1 MFDISRYFR
10 KGANNSIEFKNGA
23 NLSYSGPSHT
33 LVNSGTEIDRWYVGE
48 FMGAEYTITCD
59 VDTNRKEVIKAL
71 CTASPQKANIVVYGR
86 SNLGSDLL
94 RLEVVVTDSFFSLVV
109 YPRDQE
115 DSTILEAAKM
125 IFSANYYKTL
135 NEATAS

>member
-48 FMGAEYTITCD
+48 FMGAEYTVTCD
-59 VDTNRKEVIKAL
+59 VDTSRKEVIKCL
-71 CTASPQKANIVVYGR
+71 CTASPEYANIMVYGR

-94 RLEVVVTDSFFSLVV
+94 RLEGVVTDSFFSLVA

-115 DSTILEAAKM
+115 DSTTIEGAKM
-125 IFSANYYKTL
+125 IFSANYYKTQ
-135 NEATAS
+135 NEATAT